1 MDMKWLVA
9 LYPERWRARY
19 GDEFRALLE
28 AEPAS
33 PSLVI
38 DVIRGAIDAHATP
51 LPAEVIPMRS
61 RTLSATSLLAVLLVL
76 PSLTFLAA
84 AMVRLMQPTQYQ
96 PAHAA
101 QVIFDAF
108 VGLPQGSG
116 WVLLGLAP
124 VGALVLAAVVAWR
137 RLASDEAARSDVGAF
152 VEGLR
157 RIAHQPALIAAAFAF
172 VGSAGVLIF
181 AIGHWF
187 AG

>member
-1 MDMKWLVA
+1 
-9 LYPERWRARY
+9 
-19 GDEFRALLE
+19 
-28 AEPAS
+28 
-33 PSLVI
+33 
-38 DVIRGAIDAHATP
+38 
-51 LPAEVIPMRS
+51 MRS
-61 RTLSATSLLAVLLVL
+61 RTLTATSLLAVLLVL

-84 AMVRLMQPTQYQ
+84 AMVRLMQPTRYQ

-108 VGLPQGSG
+108 TTLPPGSG

-124 VGALVLAAVVAWR
+124 LAALVLAVVVAWR
-137 RLASDEAARSDVGAF
+137 RLTSDQEARADVGAF
-152 VEGLR
+152 LEGLR

-181 AIGHWF
+181 AIDHWF

>member
-1 MDMKWLVA
+1 VDPRWLVA

-28 AEPAS
+28 AEPAT

-38 DVIRGAIDAHATP
+38 DVIRGAIGAHATP
-51 LPAEVIPMRS
+51 LPAGVIPMRS
-61 RTLSATSLLAVLLVL
+61 RSLTATSLLAVILVL
-76 PSLTFLAA
+76 PALTFLMS

-101 QVIFDAF
+101 QVIFDTF
-108 VGLPQGSG
+108 VSLPQGSG
-116 WVLLGLAP
+116 LVLLGLAP
-124 VGALVLAAVVAWR
+124 LVALILSAVVAWR
-137 RLASDEAARSDVGAF
+137 RLASDAAARADLGAF

-157 RIAHQPALIAAAFAF
+157 RIAHQPALIAAAVAF
-172 VGSAGVLIF
+172 VASAGVLLF
-181 AIGHWF
+181 AIDHLI

>member
-1 MDMKWLVA
+1 MDARWLVA

-19 GDEFRALLE
+19 GDEFRALVE

-38 DVIRGAIDAHATP
+38 DIIRGAIGAHANQQ
-51 LPAEVIPMRS
+51 PAEVIPMRS
-61 RTLSATSLLAVLLVL
+61 RSLSATSLLAVLLVL
-76 PSLTFLAA
+76 PAVTFLTS

-108 VGLPQGSG
+108 VALPGGLSY
-116 WVLLGLAP
+116 LLLWLAP
-124 VGALVLAAVVAWR
+124 VAALVLSALVAWR
-137 RLASDEAARSDVGAF
+137 RLASDAAARDDVGAL
-152 VEGLR
+152 VAGLR
-157 RIAHQPALIAAAFAF
+157 RIAHQPALIAAALAF
-172 VGSAGVLIF
+172 VASAGVLAF
-181 AIGHWF
+181 AIGHAI

>member
-1 MDMKWLVA
+1 MDARWLVA
-9 LYPERWRARY
+9 LYPAHWRARY

-38 DVIRGAIDAHATP
+38 DVIRGAIVAHATP
-51 LPAEVIPMRS
+51 LPAGVVPMRTRSITATSILALLLVIP
-61 RTLSATSLLAVLLVL
+61 A
-76 PSLTFLAA
+76 LTFLAS
-84 AMVRLMQPTQYQ
+84 AMVRVMQPPQYQ

-101 QVIFDAF
+101 AIIFDAF
-108 VGLPQGSG
+108 VALPSGAG

-124 VGALVLAAVVAWR
+124 LTALVLATIVVWR
-137 RLASDEAARSDVGAF
+137 RLASDAAARDDLDAF

-157 RIAHQPALIAAAFAF
+157 RIAHQPALVAAAFAF
-172 VGSAGVLIF
+172 AASVGVLIF
-181 AIGHWF
+181 AIDHWF

>member
-1 MDMKWLVA
+1 MDMKWLVG

-28 AEPAS
+28 EEPAS
-33 PSLVI
+33 PSLLI
-38 DVIRGAIDAHATP
+38 DVIRGALHAHAAQQ
-51 LPAEVIPMRS
+51 PAGVIPMRS
-61 RTLSATSLLAVLLVL
+61 RTLTATSLLAVLLVV

-108 VGLPQGSG
+108 VALPAG
-116 WVLLGLAP
+116 WSYVLLWFAP
-124 VGALVLAAVVAWR
+124 VVALALSGLVVWR
-137 RLASDEAARSDVGAF
+137 RLTSDASTRADVSAF

-157 RIAHQPALIAAAFAF
+157 RLARQPALVVAAVAFL
-172 VGSAGVLIF
+172 GSAGVLLF
-181 AIGHWF
+181 AVGHLI